1 LQGDALMCTVS
12 DTGPGIPEESQVRL
26 FERFEQDDGPQRRS
40 GSGLGLA
47 ICRELVA
54 LMYGTVTLRSRP
66 GHGSTFSVR
75 LPLPLAPGVAVPS
88 TRAPVAAIDG
98 RVLDV
103 LLVEDDAIVA
113 AVIRGLL
120 EHQGHRVRYAGN
132 GLQALA
138 ELEQGR
144 CDAIL
149 LDLDLPG
156 VDGLQ
161 LARLIRQGEHARVW
175 IIAITARSGGDEEAR
190 SRAAG
195 MDDFLRKPLTGAQL
209 AEMLAVVPESR
220 TEEAD
225 PA

>member
-1 LQGDALMCTVS
+1 
-12 DTGPGIPEESQVRL
+12 
-26 FERFEQDDGPQRRS
+26 
-40 GSGLGLA
+40 
-47 ICRELVA
+47 
-54 LMYGTVTLRSRP
+54 
-66 GHGSTFSVR
+66 VR
-75 LPLPLAPGVAVPS
+75 LPLKVAPAAKRRVKVSAAAVA
-88 TRAPVAAIDG
+88 G

-120 EHQGHRVRYAGN
+120 ERQGHRVRYAGN

-138 ELEQGR
+138 ELAQGP

-161 LARLIRQGEHARVW
+161 VARLIRQSETDGRRVW
-175 IIAITARSGGDEEAR
+175 IVAITARSGGDEEAR

-195 MDDFLRKPLTGAQL
+195 MDGFLRKPLTGAQL
-209 AEMLAVVPESR
+209 AEVLAAVPEVR
-220 TEEAD
+220 AQEAN